1 MKTRILQT
9 LIVALLFF
17 TATAH
22 AQDTNLIKPVEEDL
36 YLINPGDVLDV
47 RVFGQPQF
55 SRDGIRVS
63 EDGKIRMPFIEG
75 DITAACLT
83 ERGLRDKVTELL
95 KEFIR
100 EPQVDVVVREY
111 QSTPIAVLGAVR
123 TPSRFQLSRRR
134 NISLVELMAQVGGP
148 SDRAGQTIQLT
159 RATREG
165 CVKPEETDG
174 DSFTTGSTFY
184 KLEETMRGDAKANPL
199 VRPGDLV
206 IIPEAEQ
213 VFVVGNVVSPR
224 AVPMREPIT
233 LSKAIAAAGGALPD
247 SKRDK
252 VRLVRQDPSAPL
264 EKREI
269 IVDLGAIEKLRA
281 EDIALQPNDIIEVP
295 LSGGK
300 RLFKTFI
307 GSFVPSVAQLPTR
320 VIY

>member
-1 MKTRILQT
+1 MKSKIFF
-9 LIVALLFF
+9 LFF
-17 TATAH
+17 IALFSAVMIH
-22 AQDTNLIKPVEEDL
+22 AQTASGIKAVEEDQ

-47 RVFGQPQF
+47 RVFGQAQF
-55 SRDGIRVS
+55 SRDNVRVS
-63 EDGKIRMPFIEG
+63 EDGKIRMPFIDG
-75 DITAACLT
+75 DITAVCLT
-83 ERGLRDKVTELL
+83 ERNLRDKITELL

-100 EPQVDVVVREY
+100 DPQVDVVVREY

-148 SDRAGQTIQLT
+148 SDRAGQTIQVT
-159 RATREG
+159 RASREG
-165 CVKPEETDG
+165 CVKLEETDG
-174 DSFTTGSTFY
+174 DSFASGSTFY

-199 VRPGDLV
+199 VRPGDIV

-224 AVPMREPIT
+224 AVAMREPIT
-233 LSKAIAAAGGALPD
+233 LSKAIAAAGGVLPD

>member
-1 MKTRILQT
+1 MKSKIS
-9 LIVALLFF
+9 LLFF
-17 TATAH
+17 IALFSAIALNAQTATG
-22 AQDTNLIKPVEEDL
+22 IKAIEEDQ

-47 RVFGQPQF
+47 RVFGQAQF
-55 SRDGIRVS
+55 SRDNVRVS
-63 EDGKIRMPFIEG
+63 EDGRIRMPFIDG
-75 DITAACLT
+75 DITAVCLT
-83 ERGLRDKVTELL
+83 ERNLRDKITELL
-95 KEFIR
+95 REFIR
-100 EPQVDVVVREY
+100 DPQVDVVVREY

-148 SDRAGQTIQLT
+148 SDRAGQTIQVT
-159 RATREG
+159 RASREG

-174 DSFTTGSTFY
+174 DSFASGSTFY
-184 KLEETMRGDAKANPL
+184 RLEETMRGDAKANPL
-199 VRPGDLV
+199 VRPGDIV

-224 AVPMREPIT
+224 AVAMKEPIT
-233 LSKAIAAAGGALPD
+233 LSKAIAAAGGVLPD

>member
-1 MKTRILQT
+1 MKSKIFF
-9 LIVALLFF
+9 LFF
-17 TATAH
+17 IALFSAVMIH
-22 AQDTNLIKPVEEDL
+22 AQTASGIKAVEEDQ

-47 RVFGQPQF
+47 RVFGQAQF
-55 SRDGIRVS
+55 SRDNVRVS
-63 EDGKIRMPFIEG
+63 EDGKIRMPFIDG
-75 DITAACLT
+75 DITAVCLT
-83 ERGLRDKVTELL
+83 ERNLRDKITELL
-95 KEFIR
+95 KEFLR
-100 EPQVDVVVREY
+100 DPQVDVVVREY

-148 SDRAGQTIQLT
+148 SDRAGQTIQVT
-159 RATREG
+159 RASREG
-165 CVKPEETDG
+165 CVKLEETDG
-174 DSFTTGSTFY
+174 DSFASGSTFY

-199 VRPGDLV
+199 VRPGDIV

-224 AVPMREPIT
+224 AVAMREPIT
-233 LSKAIAAAGGALPD
+233 LSKAIAAAGGVLPD